1 MDGDLERIRAS
12 LREAQLD
19 GRAVQE
25 VEEVLRLV
33 ALERHLALHHP
44 SRLAHVGRR
53 AEEALGDPDQAWHWL
68 RRPNG
73 DLGLVP
79 LDLLLTPEGE
89 ERVLQALGRIEFGV
103 YA

>member
-1 MDGDLERIRAS
+1 MDEDMERIRVS
-12 LREAQLD
+12 LQEARLD
-19 GRAVQE
+19 GRVVQE

-44 SRLAHVGRR
+44 TRLAHVRRR
-53 AEEALGDPDQAWHWL
+53 AEEALGHPDQAWRWL
-68 RRPNG
+68 RRPSEE
-73 DLGLVP
+73 LGLVP

-89 ERVLQALGRIEFGV
+89 ERVLQELERIEFGV